1 MMQYSVS
8 GSMKNSAPNKDGS
21 IEANLTD
28 LQVQAELYQ
37 WLNLVSLQRDKQA
50 FTALFQFFA
59 PKIKRFG
66 MQRLGSND
74 KANELVQE
82 TMSNVWRK
90 AHLYDAQKGAATT
103 WVYTV
108 MRNACFDMLRRIKTR
123 NEQLL
128 GDDIWP
134 VEQALVDNQHESEDF
149 SDHLMEKHMREHIN
163 KLPSSQQTV
172 VKGVYF
178 QSLSQEQLAQQL
190 DVPLGTIKSRLR
202 LALAKLKLQMRD
214 EYHD

>member
-1 MMQYSVS
+1 
-8 GSMKNSAPNKDGS
+8 MKNSAPNKDGS

-28 LQVQAELYQ
+28 LQVQTELYQ
-37 WLNLVSLQRDKQA
+37 WLSLVSHQRDKQA
-50 FTALFQFFA
+50 FTELFQFFA

-90 AHLYDAQKGAATT
+90 AHLYDGEKGAATT

-134 VEQALVDNQHESEDF
+134 VEQALAENNPESETF
-149 SDHLMEKHMREHIN
+149 SDHLMEQHMREHIN

-202 LALAKLKLQMRD
+202 LALARLKLQMRD

>member
-21 IEANLTD
+21 IDANLTD

-37 WLNLVSLQRDKQA
+37 WLNLVSRQRDKQA

-59 PKIKRFG
+59 PKIQRFG
-66 MQRLGSND
+66 IQRLGSND

-90 AHLYDAQKGAATT
+90 AHLYDAEKGAATT

-134 VEQALVDNQHESEDF
+134 VEQALVDNQLESETF
-149 SDHLMEKHMREHIN
+149 SDHLMEKHMREQID

>member
-1 MMQYSVS
+1 MQNSVRS
-8 GSMKNSAPNKDGS
+8 SMKNSAPNKDGS

-28 LQVQAELYQ
+28 LQAQAELYQ
-37 WLNLVSLQRDKQA
+37 WLRLVSEQRDKQA
-50 FTALFQFFA
+50 FTELFKFFA

-66 MQRLGSND
+66 MQRLGSHD

-90 AHLYDAQKGAATT
+90 AHLYDGEKGAATT

-134 VEQALVDNQHESEDF
+134 VEQALAENNPESEAF
-149 SDHLMEKHMREHIN
+149 SDHLMERHMREHIN

-202 LALAKLKLQMRD
+202 LALARLKLQMRD